1 MPTTIWIN
9 GEYKTR
15 ADASV
20 SVFDHGLLY
29 GDGVF
34 EGIRA
39 YGGRIFR
46 LSEHIDRLYAS
57 AKSIWLEPG
66 MSQAEMRKMVEE
78 AQNKSGIKDSYIRLV
93 ITRGTGDLGMDPRKC
108 EKPTVF
114 CIVDTIALWSKER
127 YERGLTCITAATPIS
142 HKENLSPRVKSL
154 TYLSHILAKIEGI
167 ADNVDEVIMLDS
179 AGFVAE
185 VVIG

>member
-15 ADASV
+15 DQASV

-46 LSEHIDRLYAS
+46 LGEHIDRLFSS
-57 AKSIWLEPG
+57 AKSIWLDPG
-66 MSQAEMRKMVEE
+66 MSQADMRKMVEE
-78 AQNKSGIKDSYIRLV
+78 AQAKAGIKDSYIRLV
-93 ITRGTGDLGMDPRKC
+93 ITRGTGDRK
-108 EKPTVF
+108 
-114 CIVDTIALWSKER
+114 S
-127 YERGLTCITAATPIS
+127 
-142 HKENLSPRVKSL
+142 
-154 TYLSHILAKIEGI
+154 
-167 ADNVDEVIMLDS
+167 
-179 AGFVAE
+179 
-185 VVIG
+185 VV